1 MEKIGTSVDITVNFV
16 ITGEQQIERQL
27 VVYSPASSFGYI
39 EEEISPDLVFTIF
52 KKLTPQIYFSFFNF
66 FSHKFLNHPQIHSN
80 SNQNYHTV

>member
-27 VVYSPASSFGYI
+27 VVYSPANSFGYI

-52 KKLTPQIYFSFFNF
+52 
-66 FSHKFLNHPQIHSN
+66 
-80 SNQNYHTV
+80 